1 MLAITTNESV
11 YISDPSTLRRAPPSL
26 SPASDI
32 PSGSIYSTWSPD
44 GTSLYLAF
52 PYFINRYDAFGS
64 LMKTVYSQDD
74 SESPISSLIIKDKGS
89 LIFATGNLVH
99 ILEHSASQTSSSKI
113 VHTLPPHP
121 DPNPVTALSLS
132 NDGTVLVAAS
142 ATAVVTH
149 NLSLNIHTTLRGLKT
164 TEEECITSCV
174 VHPHSR
180 VRLFLGL
187 GRDLIIYDM
196 TRPTGPA
203 KVIPLSEATEG
214 HIAGI
219 SCSPYSKALLA
230 VACSNGYVGL
240 VDLDKEHG

>member
-1 MLAITTNESV
+1 MLAITTNETLH
-11 YISDPSTLRRAPPSL
+11 ISDPSTLRRAPPSL

-32 PSGSIYSTWSPD
+32 PPSSIYSTWSPD

-64 LMKTVYSQDD
+64 LMKLVYSQDD
-74 SESPISSLIIKDKGS
+74 SDSPITSLIIKDKGS
-89 LIFATGNLVH
+89 LIFATGSLVH
-99 ILEHSASQTSSSKI
+99 ILEHSSSQTSSSKI
-113 VHTLPPHP
+113 VQTLPPHP
-121 DPNPVTALSLS
+121 DSAPVISLSLS

-142 ATAVVTH
+142 ATTVVTH
-149 NLSLNIHTTLRGLKT
+149 NLSLNAHTTLRGLKT
-164 TEEECITSCV
+164 TEQECITACV

-187 GRDLIIYDM
+187 GRDLIIYDI

-203 KVIPLSEATEG
+203 KVIPLSEAVEG
-214 HIAGI
+214 HIVGI
-219 SCSPYSKALLA
+219 TCSPYSKALLA

-240 VDLDKEHG
+240 IDLDKEHG